1 MIKAIQITYEMP
13 KGKGSSKLLE
23 KYLNQILL
31 IKTESFEDAC
41 LKHGFIHVYMIKEIQ
56 INYEMPKGKRA

>member
-13 KGKGSSKLLE
+13 KGKGSSKLLQ
-23 KYLNQILL
+23 KDLNQILL

-41 LKHGFIHVYMIKEIQ
+41 LKPWIYTCICDKS
-56 INYEMPKGKRA
+56 NSNKL